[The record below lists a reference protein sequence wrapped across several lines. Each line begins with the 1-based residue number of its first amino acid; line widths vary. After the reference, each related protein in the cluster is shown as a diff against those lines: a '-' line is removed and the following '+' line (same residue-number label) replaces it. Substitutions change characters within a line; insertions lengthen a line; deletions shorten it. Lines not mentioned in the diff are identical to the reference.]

1 MIEFKYNTG
10 DKIYLVNDNEIQDYK
25 ISRIMLEDNESGGM
39 NISYSATLIK
49 DPRCIITF
57 SQDACE
63 YEIYKYR
70 EEAEESLKTGK
81 VGMSLYILIGTDG
94 YNENTIKYTL
104 IPKRFISSSGGAY
117 NSARL
122 TETGVEWFKENVYE
136 GFDNGG
142 YYRIYPVTEKD
153 IEKLVKKKT
162 EIEEVLK
169 LWEDERR
176 S

>member
-25 ISRIMLEDNESGGM
+25 ISRIMLEDNESGGI
-39 NISYSATLIK
+39 NISYSATLIN

-57 SQDACE
+57 SQDTCE

-81 VGMSLYILIGTDG
+81 VEMSLYILIGTDG

-104 IPKRFISSSGGAY
+104 IPKRFISFPGAAY

-122 TETGVEWFKENVYE
+122 TKTGVEWFKENVYE